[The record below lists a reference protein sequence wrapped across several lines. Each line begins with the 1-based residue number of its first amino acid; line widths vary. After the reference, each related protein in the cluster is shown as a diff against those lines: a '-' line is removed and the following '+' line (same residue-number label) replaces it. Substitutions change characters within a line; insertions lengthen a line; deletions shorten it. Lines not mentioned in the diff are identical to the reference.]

1 MLRKTATHQYF
12 FKVDLNWLSGREGI
26 VTAKDVKDKIY
37 VATASVFMGGIPD
50 KWGPE
55 HLLLGALCSSFMATF
70 LTIAEKQGLGLVQ
83 FECSAIGHIQPEMN
97 QLAFTT
103 IDVYPKI
110 KVATI
115 DDRALLSDI
124 LIKTHQHCI
133 VTNSIKS
140 QVTYHEEVLVN
151 NPLLQNH

>member
-1 MLRKTATHQYF
+1 MLRKTAPHHYF

-37 VATASVFMGGIPD
+37 VATPAVFSGGIPD

-55 HLLLGALCSSFMATF
+55 HLLLGALCSSFMTTF
-70 LTIAEKQGLGLVQ
+70 LSIAEKQGVALVH
-83 FECSAIGHIQPEMN
+83 FELSAIGHIQPERN
-97 QLAFTT
+97 HLVFAT
-103 IDVYPKI
+103 IDVYPI
-110 KVATI
+110 IEIAAAA
-115 DDRALLSDI
+115 DRTKLADI

-151 NPLLQNH
+151 NPLLSHH